1 MNCSS
6 CRVRGQ
12 KSKLCYSHAELGAVK
27 EKKNLGMFRL
37 AHCSLYLLCSQE
49 MEREKL
55 IPLFFLLTE
64 TVETKLYLV
73 TECHDSKM

>member
-1 MNCSS
+1 
-6 CRVRGQ
+6 
-12 KSKLCYSHAELGAVK
+12 
-27 EKKNLGMFRL
+27 MFRL